1 MKLRSATRPSRPP
14 AWKNAF
20 RRAWARGA
28 QVEIESGDPRLR
40 PGSWDG
46 FGLLG
51 RRIWRYRQKT
61 ETLAGGK
68 PTFGGT
74 AKCSFQHS
82 AGYQMWGVLT
92 VPLLTEEKGGT
103 LDGTVGT
110 AESHHKQQKQK
121 LGFWCENTPRHCKH
135 RLSGDWQHGL
145 SGAAAPCGQAEA

>member
-1 MKLRSATRPSRPP
+1 MVPAGLQLRSATRPSRPP

-28 QVEIESGDPRLR
+28 QGEIESGDPRLR

-61 ETLAGGK
+61 ETLEGGK

-82 AGYQMWGVLT
+82 AGYQMWGGGWRVG
-92 VPLLTEEKGGT
+92 PLHTEEKGGVH
-103 LDGTVGT
+103 LAVP
-110 AESHHKQQKQK
+110 SVPPNPLFKKYK
-121 LGFWCENTPRHCKH
+121 
-135 RLSGDWQHGL
+135 SGILW
-145 SGAAAPCGQAEA
+145 

>member
-1 MKLRSATRPSRPP
+1 MVPAGLKLRSATRPSRPP

-82 AGYQMWGVLT
+82 AGYQMWGVLAG
-92 VPLLTEEKGGT
+92 PLHTEEKGGT
-103 LDGTVGT
+103 LGGTVGT
-110 AESHHKQQKQK
+110 AESP
-121 LGFWCENTPRHCKH
+121 F
-135 RLSGDWQHGL
+135 
-145 SGAAAPCGQAEA
+145 